1 LKTDISLYN
10 NSWYNTGG
18 SKLKRLIWFYANA
31 VIFNNSLFPVNALK
45 IFLLKIFGAEI
56 GKGVVIKPSVNIK
69 YPWNVSIGNY
79 SWIGENV
86 WIDSLV
92 KISIGSNVCISQGA
106 YLLTGNHNYK
116 KTTFDLMVQ
125 PIILE
130 DGVWIGARS
139 IVCPGIICKMH
150 AVLTAGS
157 VARKNLDSYTIY
169 QGNPA
174 IAIKKRVFDNNLDL
188 ERLDSQQANLK
199 DYNN

>member
-1 LKTDISLYN
+1 MKTDISLYN
-10 NSWYNTGG
+10 NAWYNTGG
-18 SKLKRLIWFYANA
+18 SSLKRVIWFYTN
-31 VIFNNSLFPVNALK
+31 VIFFNNSLFPVNAVK
-45 IFLLKIFGAEI
+45 IFLLKIFGAKI

-69 YPWNVSIGNY
+69 YPWNVSIGDY

-92 KISIGSNVCISQGA
+92 NISIGSNVCVSQGA

-116 KTTFDLMVQ
+116 KAAFDLMVQ

-130 DGVWIGARS
+130 DGVWIGARA
-139 IVCPGIICKMH
+139 IVCPGVTCKTH

-157 VARKNLDSYTIY
+157 TATKNLEAYTVC

-174 IAIKKRVFDNNLDL
+174 VKIKDRTIEEN
-188 ERLDSQQANLK
+188 
-199 DYNN
+199 